1 MQILDYN
8 LICTCQ
14 CCPEQYDVL
23 DSEGKQSGYI
33 RLRGGNF
40 KAYYPDVGEELVFYH
55 CFEGDQFKGMF
66 DNDEEREFFLT
77 EAVKALHN
85 KIKLERSK
93 HESNQNLSPTSLP
106 TYRD

>member
-8 LICTCQ
+8 LILTCP

-40 KAYYPDVGEELVFYH
+40 RVYYPDTGGELVFYH
-55 CFEGDQFKGMF
+55 RFDEAWKGIF
-66 DNDEEREFFLT
+66 DDEEREQYLT
-77 EAVKALHN
+77 EAVKAIHN
-85 KIKLERSK
+85 KIQLEK
-93 HESNQNLSPTSLP
+93 E
-106 TYRD
+106 

>member
-40 KAYYPDVGEELVFYH
+40 RVYYPDTGGELVFYH
-55 CFEGDQFKGMF
+55 RFEEDAWKGMF
-66 DNDEEREFFLT
+66 DNEEEREKYLT
-77 EAVKALHN
+77 EAVKAIHN
-85 KIKLERSK
+85 KIQLEK
-93 HESNQNLSPTSLP
+93 E
-106 TYRD
+106 

>member
-8 LICTCQ
+8 LVLTCQ
-14 CCPEQYDVL
+14 CCPEQYDVFAS
-23 DSEGKQSGYI
+23 DGKQSGYI

-40 KAYYPDVGEELVFYH
+40 RVYYPDTGGELVFYH

-66 DNDEEREFFLT
+66 DNDEEREQYLT

-85 KIKLERSK
+85 RIELEK
-93 HESNQNLSPTSLP
+93 E
-106 TYRD
+106 

>member
-8 LICTCQ
+8 LVLTCQ

-23 DSEGKQSGYI
+23 DVEGKQSGYI

-40 KAYYPDVGEELVFYH
+40 RVYYPDWG
-55 CFEGDQFKGMF
+55 GDTVYRYSFDDGWKGIF
-66 DNDEEREFFLT
+66 DDDEEREFFLT

-85 KIKLERSK
+85 KIQLEK
-93 HESNQNLSPTSLP
+93 SN
-106 TYRD
+106 